1 MVNEIIVPV
10 KPTHAFTHKYPK
22 VSASSFLCLIMMG
35 SYLCFLTVKFLGWIL
50 GKVKINVMIDKK
62 RGLWYNKYY
71 FSENKSSFAHR
82 RHGFIN
88 ERLVKNNERN

>member
-1 MVNEIIVPV
+1 MFSAKHTNEREAA
-10 KPTHAFTHKYPK
+10 T
-22 VSASSFLCLIMMG
+22 CR
-35 SYLCFLTVKFLGWIL
+35 
-50 GKVKINVMIDKK
+50 NVLIDKR

-71 FSENKSSFAHR
+71 FSENKNSFAHR

>member
-1 MVNEIIVPV
+1 MRIPPNF
-10 KPTHAFTHKYPK
+10 K
-22 VSASSFLCLIMMG
+22 
-35 SYLCFLTVKFLGWIL
+35 
-50 GKVKINVMIDKK
+50 NVMIDKK